1 MKMHLA
7 LEEVPFYCKL
17 CSFRCQKKEQ
27 LLQHVSGYSRH
38 VLLAAKYKIIDHSQC
53 LVENRQPH
61 VFGPQDFRVLTAT
74 DSLLYFLGVQ
84 AKGSVTSTPV
94 PTSTQ
99 ETWTAQAIP
108 MHKVAVTPSN
118 QNVATADNSLTIKT
132 VPTVLQGDLLRTPS
146 ASTENGSHF
155 TMVTPVQKP
164 PDQQNF
170 ASQLT
175 AFLQSMLAP
184 QVIPIQSEP
193 QGTLSNTLSVSDSD
207 LGQIGG
213 ISSSGTI
220 STMTEC
226 YQPSATNSTELSVEK
241 TAQYI
246 PTQMDKIKDKGTTV
260 KPKKAETFVL
270 NDTEEDILDLED
282 DDHVSLASVGK
293 RKYESEDPLEE
304 IINAKPKTEL
314 PVNMEELSTKALVTE
329 VGKFR
334 ESVEKNTMVATK
346 LEKSLVE
353 NNYMLAKLTEAI
365 N

>member
-1 MKMHLA
+1 MFGGKQA
-7 LEEVPFYCKL
+7 TPC
-17 CSFRCQKKEQ
+17 
-27 LLQHVSGYSRH
+27 
-38 VLLAAKYKIIDHSQC
+38 
-53 LVENRQPH
+53 
-61 VFGPQDFRVLTAT
+61 FGPQDYRVLTAT
-74 DSLLYFLGVQ
+74 DSLLHFLGVQ
-84 AKGSVTSTPV
+84 EKGSVTSPPV

-99 ETWTAQAIP
+99 ETWTAQSIP
-108 MHKVAVTPSN
+108 KQTLAVTPSN

-132 VPTVLQGDLLRTPS
+132 VPTVLQGDLLRTSS

-155 TMVTPVQKP
+155 TMATPVQNP

-184 QVIPIQSEP
+184 QVVPIKGEHQE
-193 QGTLSNTLSVSDSD
+193 TLSNTLSESNSD
-207 LGQIGG
+207 LGQTGG
-213 ISSSGTI
+213 IGSSGTI
-220 STMTEC
+220 ATMTES
-226 YQPSATNSTELSVEK
+226 YQPSAANSTESSTEK

-246 PTQMDKIKDKGTTV
+246 PTPMGNITSKQSIDKGVTL
-260 KPKKAETFVL
+260 KPKKTETFVL
-270 NDTEEDILDLED
+270 NDTEEDVLDLED
-282 DDHVSLASVGK
+282 DDHMSLASAGK

-304 IINAKPKTEL
+304 IKNAKPKTEL

-365 N
+365 NRFKTVAEEN